1 MKRTVYNFGA
11 GPAML
16 PTAVMQQVQE
26 ELLDFKGLGVSVVEI
41 SHRSKDFEALLAE
54 TDDLMR
60 RLAKLPEN
68 YQILYVHGGAQ
79 MQFSAVPL
87 NLIGLKPA
95 KKAQYI
101 ETGNFAKIARVEAEK
116 FGQIEVVASGAAGG
130 FKAIPEVT
138 PQMVDPK
145 ASYLHLTSNNTL
157 FGTRYNR
164 FPQTGEVP
172 LVADMTSEI
181 LSRQLDF
188 SQFGVVYAG
197 AQKNLGPSGISVA
210 FVRDDLIG
218 HAPADCPKLLD
229 FAVYREN
236 HSMANTIN
244 TFAVYVINLVL
255 KWLEADGGV
264 AQIEQRNAEK
274 AGMLYAKL
282 DRSDFYSSVAHPEHR
297 SHMNVCF
304 NLPDEDLLKTF
315 LSEAD
320 EAGLYALKGHRAVGG
335 ARASIYNAMP
345 LEGIKALVDFM
356 DHFEQKRG

>member
-1 MKRTVYNFGA
+1 
-11 GPAML
+11 ML
-16 PTAVMQQVQE
+16 PRPVMQQVQE

-41 SHRSKDFEALLAE
+41 SHRSKDFEDLLSE
-54 TDDLMR
+54 TDELLR
-60 RLAKLPEN
+60 ELTHLPQN

-95 KKAQYI
+95 RKAQYI

-116 FGQIEVVASGAAGG
+116 FGQIEVVASGAEGG
-130 FKAIPEVT
+130 FKEIPQVSPE
-138 PQMVDPK
+138 QVDPQ

-157 FGTRYNR
+157 FGTRYNH
-164 FPQTGEVP
+164 FPETGAVP

-181 LSRQLDF
+181 LSRELDYGR
-188 SQFGVVYAG
+188 FGMVYAG

-218 HAPADCPKLLD
+218 FAPADCPKLLD
-229 FAVYREN
+229 FAVYRDN

-255 KWLEADGGV
+255 KWLKAEGGV
-264 AQIEQRNAEK
+264 KEMEKRNREK
-274 AGMLYAKL
+274 AETLYAKL

-304 NLPDEDLLKTF
+304 NLPEDDLLKAF
-315 LSEAD
+315 LAEAN
-320 EAGLYALKGHRAVGG
+320 EEGLYALKGHRAVGG

-345 LEGIKALVDFM
+345 LAGIQALVDFM
-356 DHFEQKRG
+356 DHFERKRG